1 LSVEEKS
8 ESKKWEDQTGGKSY
22 IEGLHFSDN
31 HYWTNGTI
39 TVTGTKKTSKVDI
52 EVISGGKKLL
62 DESFSIKDDEVRV
75 LHFKV
80 DGRYDVSVKGDVSNA
95 YVFGAGAK
103 VVVDL
108 FYKTDELESVVKKW
122 EDETAVKSY
131 FEGLDLEDDHSWTE
145 GTITVTG
152 KSKSHVC
159 LDVTAGELPLF
170 NESFTIRENETK
182 QFIVKVNARMNVNIS
197 GFISNIYLLGAGA
210 KVVLQ
215 MHYRD

>member
-1 LSVEEKS
+1 MSVEEKC

-22 IEGLHFSDN
+22 I
-31 HYWTNGTI
+31 
-39 TVTGTKKTSKVDI
+39 
-52 EVISGGKKLL
+52 
-62 DESFSIKDDEVRV
+62 
-75 LHFKV
+75 
-80 DGRYDVSVKGDVSNA
+80 
-95 YVFGAGAK
+95 
-103 VVVDL
+103 
-108 FYKTDELESVVKKW
+108 
-122 EDETAVKSY
+122 
-131 FEGLDLEDDHSWTE
+131 EGLDLEDDHSWTE

-152 KSKSHVC
+152 KSKTHVN
-159 LDVTAGELPLF
+159 LDVTAGELALF